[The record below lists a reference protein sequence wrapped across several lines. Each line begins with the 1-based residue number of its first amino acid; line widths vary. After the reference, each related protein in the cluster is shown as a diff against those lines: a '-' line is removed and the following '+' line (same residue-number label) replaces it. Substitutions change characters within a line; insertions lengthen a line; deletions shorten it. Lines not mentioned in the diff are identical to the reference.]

1 MGWRPFEIAHTRK
14 SSLSFCIWGGMNSPS
29 LKTALV
35 WAKRQHFILYLSH
48 SQLHICWNLK
58 WFSFVLRRLRQE
70 DCFKSKASLSY
81 SKTLSLLVFCCLFK
95 LYIIICLYLVSW
107 PYPFAC
113 YPEWN
118 LWNPVLGISDSCIS
132 CLPFKITVYEPLLLL
147 ALALYT
153 VNTVSISFLI
163 NLLFF
168 NLVLQ

>member
-1 MGWRPFEIAHTRK
+1 MGRYEFSFTEDC
-14 SSLSFCIWGGMNSPS
+14 SSMSQE
-29 LKTALV
+29 TALYSIPFTFS
-35 WAKRQHFILYLSH
+35 ASH
-48 SQLHICWNLK
+48 LLKLK